1 MDKPEQQVAKTGDRY
16 IRGFGLMVIAL
27 TFGMFGSWAFLAPLD
42 SAALA
47 QGVVKVAGNRKTIQ
61 HLEGGIITD
70 LYVRDG
76 DRVKPGDALIQLDAT
91 QFRSELQVLKTQL
104 VIYLAN
110 ESRLRAER
118 DDDESIRFSPALDD
132 ADLRVVDAKQAEI
145 QQFNSR
151 RAARLGEI
159 DVFSQRIRQLEAQV
173 DGLKGLMDSKQARIA
188 SYNDEIGD
196 YQALQTQGYVDARRI
211 RELRRLKE
219 EIAGEVAEHRAGVAG
234 VKVQI
239 GEARLQILQSS
250 KEFNKEVVNQ
260 LADIQA
266 KVFDIQERVVAV
278 EDQVRRTL
286 IIAPVEGIVLGL
298 AFHTIGGVV
307 PPSSPVLDIVP
318 ETSEL
323 IVEAQVS
330 PIDIDRVSVGMKS
343 DIRFSSFK
351 SAITPVLTGEVI
363 NLSADSLSVEGE
375 AAYYRAQ
382 VAIKD
387 PLDKLPANTRLV
399 PGMPAEV
406 LINTGAG
413 TLFEYLMQPATDAI
427 ARSFIED

>member
-1 MDKPEQQVAKTGDRY
+1 MDKPEQQVKTGDRY
-16 IRGFGLMVIAL
+16 IRLFGLTVIVL
-27 TFGMFGSWAFLAPLD
+27 TFGVFGSWAFLAPLD

-76 DRVKPGDALIQLDAT
+76 DRVKPGDPLIQLDAT
-91 QFRSELQVLKTQL
+91 QFQSELQVLKTQL

-118 DDDESIRFSPALDD
+118 DDTDSIRFSSELDD
-132 ADLRVVDAKQAEI
+132 TDARVIDAKQAEV
-145 QQFNSR
+145 QQFESR

-173 DGLKGLMDSKQARIA
+173 DGLKGLIASKQARIA
-188 SYNDEIGD
+188 SYNDEIDD
-196 YQALQTQGYVDARRI
+196 YRSLQSQGYVDARRI

-219 EIAGEVAEHRAGVAG
+219 EIAGEVAEHQAGVAG

-266 KVFDIQERVVAV
+266 KIFDIRERVVAV

-286 IIAPVEGIVLGL
+286 MIAPVEGIVLGL

-351 SAITPVLTGEVI
+351 STITPVLTGEVI
-363 NLSADSLSVEGE
+363 NVSADSLSVEGE

-387 PLDKLPANTRLV
+387 SLEKLPANTRLV

-406 LINTGAG
+406 LINTGSG
-413 TLFEYLMQPATDAI
+413 TLFDYLMQPATDAI

>member
-27 TFGMFGSWAFLAPLD
+27 TFGVFGSWAFLAPLD

-76 DRVKPGDALIQLDAT
+76 DRVKPSDALIQLDAT

-173 DGLKGLMDSKQARIA
+173 DGLKGLIASKQARIA